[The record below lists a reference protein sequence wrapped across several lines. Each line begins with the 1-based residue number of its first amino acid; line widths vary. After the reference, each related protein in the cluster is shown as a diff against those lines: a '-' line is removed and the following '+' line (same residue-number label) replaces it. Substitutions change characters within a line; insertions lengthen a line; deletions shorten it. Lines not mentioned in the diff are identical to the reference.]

1 MKNPAELDAV
11 TSNPQAVIIHIDA
24 IDFDQS
30 IPLEDELTA
39 LLEPSALGYHDGN
52 EIGGGETT
60 LWLFGIDA
68 EEVFKFIE
76 PTLRRNPFC
85 KGARVVL
92 RYGEFESPEREFT
105 L

>member
-1 MKNPAELDAV
+1 MKTPAELDAV
-11 TSNPQAVIIHIDA
+11 TSNPQAVLIHIDQ

-30 IPLEDELTA
+30 IPLEDELIA
-39 LLEPSALGYHDGN
+39 LMEPTTIGYHDGN

-68 EEVFKFIE
+68 EEVFKYIE
-76 PTLRRNPFC
+76 PTLRRNSFC
-85 KGARVVL
+85 KGAKVVL
-92 RYGEFESPEREFT
+92 RFGEFDSPEREFF